1 MRNGRTIVASST
13 ISMVCLFL
21 VAAAAA
27 GAESSANTRSHH
39 IHRHIERRQLQLQ
52 GQPAP
57 TCDEIGIQSFPG
69 DCILE
74 CQALGSQLDP
84 DESKSSTSNTKC
96 FCLDGSTICTNDP
109 LCNDVLVFPGTAQ
122 DNCENLCGGSSATVD
137 VFDGVEYAGDSTA
150 ANKDQTHLLVSC
162 ACDGVARCG
171 LDYVLFSDLTFLKA
185 CTTGAKSDALG
196 IDSTED
202 CESYCTGFGFR
213 SSEYVQGKCSCSDH
227 FGNDT
232 DDEAGSKAAVACDD
246 NNANFGN
253 QQGGTGCFAE
263 VGVST
268 SDCPTPA
275 PTQSPPPPSSNA
287 NAARKGTGVVG
298 LILSILIPASSTLM

>member
-1 MRNGRTIVASST
+1 MVSSIALFGPILYFFVA
-13 ISMVCLFL
+13 I
-21 VAAAAA
+21 
-27 GAESSANTRSHH
+27 GAETSATA
-39 IHRHIERRQLQLQ
+39 HRLYTDYSKRQLQA
-52 GQPAP
+52 QPAP

-109 LCNDVLVFPGTAQ
+109 LCEDVLVFPGTAQ
-122 DNCENLCGGSSATVD
+122 DNCENLCGDSSGNVE

-162 ACDGVARCG
+162 ACDGVTRCG

-185 CTTGAKSDALG
+185 CTTGATFDALG
-196 IDSTED
+196 IDSSQD
-202 CESYCTGFGFR
+202 CSSYCTGFGFQ
-213 SSEYVQGKCSCSDH
+213 SSEYIEGKCACSDH
-227 FGNDT
+227 FGNDS
-232 DDEAGSKAAVACDD
+232 DNEAGSKVAVACDD
-246 NNANFGN
+246 NNANSGN
-253 QQGGTGCFAE
+253 QQGGTDCFDE

-275 PTQSPPPPSSNA
+275 PTPPSSSNA
-287 NAARKGTGVVG
+287 NTVRKGIVSASIGG
-298 LILSILIPASSTLM
+298 LVLYLS